1 MVLRGR
7 PPSLPE
13 DLTPFDAPTVDL
25 GARAAWLLRVS
36 RLLSSDEDARRLR
49 TFAAQATDDG
59 SSLDPARI
67 SQMETGAAPV
77 TLPAITA
84 YEDLLHLPAGTIRGT
99 LQLLGQSLPGA
110 HSPVLVR
117 PRPYDD
123 PGLVQ
128 RRLDRVYASVQTGRA
143 QGGDWLDLTDL
154 LTSRPGMLLPTAVL
168 DDLTYRLVGEMALSV
183 GSAFTSR
190 FLALRT
196 MVVTPALS
204 RSVARGVTALVDQ
217 PGVGP
222 VIDVLTLLGETE
234 SVPNARQLVT
244 MLRTRTGAAR
254 SGAAHALLNLVVMNN
269 LPATEVASLE
279 RTIVELLGSGDDEA
293 CDTAMLL
300 YRRLPRASARR
311 VRARLGGLPVEG
323 EPRLSSPASLERR
336 HRDHA
341 VVRPLARHA
350 LAGTPLD
357 EDPLLLRLLREVV
370 FSRRL
375 ERRHESSLLLM
386 ASPYRPALA
395 DALMVRMPL
404 ETDDEVR
411 SAFSVLLGYLAGS
424 SHVPALVGWLT
435 SPDPDLR
442 ATALRALA
450 HAGTVPPDLD
460 LPGLAEDATVS
471 DGALL
476 YLAGMTGHP
485 ALEVLAVDR
494 ARNHEFRQQAGWW
507 LSAGPRVLDDR
518 QAG

>member
-1 MVLRGR
+1 VVRRGR
-7 PPSLPE
+7 PPALPE

-25 GARAAWLLRVS
+25 RARAAWLLRVS
-36 RLLSSDEDARRLR
+36 RLLSPDDDARRLR

-59 SSLDPARI
+59 PSLDPARI
-67 SQMETGAAPV
+67 SRMETGAAPV

-84 YEDLLHLPAGTIRGT
+84 YEDVLHLPSGTMRSV

-110 HSPVLVR
+110 RSPVLAR
-117 PRPYDD
+117 PRSYDD
-123 PGLVQ
+123 LGLVQ
-128 RRLDRVYASVQTGRA
+128 RRLDRVYANVQGGRA
-143 QGGDWLDLTDL
+143 RGGDWLDLTDL
-154 LTSRPGMLLPTAVL
+154 LTKQPAMLLPTAVL

-190 FLALRT
+190 FQALRT

-204 RSVARGVTALVDQ
+204 RSVTRGVTALVDE

-222 VIDVLTLLGETE
+222 VIDVLTLLGETD
-234 SVPNARQLVT
+234 SVANVRQLVT
-244 MLRTRTGAAR
+244 MLGTRTGSVR
-254 SGAAHALLNLVVMNN
+254 NGAAHALLNLIVMST

-279 RTIVELLGSGDDEA
+279 RTMVELLGSGDDEA
-293 CDTAMLL
+293 RDAALLL
-300 YRRLPRASARR
+300 YRRLPRESARR
-311 VRARLGGLPVEG
+311 VRARLGGPPVEAA
-323 EPRLSSPASLERR
+323 PVRSSPASLERR

-350 LAGTPLD
+350 LEGTPLD

-370 FSRRL
+370 FSERL
-375 ERRHESSLLLM
+375 ERRHESSMLLM
-386 ASPYRPALA
+386 ASPFRRRLAEALLLRIPREPDPA
-395 DALMVRMPL
+395 
-404 ETDDEVR
+404 VR

-424 SHVPALVGWLT
+424 THVPTLVGWLT
-435 SPDPDLR
+435 SPEAELR

-450 HAGTVPPDLD
+450 HAGTVPTDFD
-460 LPGLAEDATVS
+460 LPGLVEDAEMPDS
-471 DGALL
+471 SLL

-485 ALEVLAVDR
+485 ALEALAADR
-494 ARNHEFRQQAGWW
+494 GRGHEFRQQAGWW